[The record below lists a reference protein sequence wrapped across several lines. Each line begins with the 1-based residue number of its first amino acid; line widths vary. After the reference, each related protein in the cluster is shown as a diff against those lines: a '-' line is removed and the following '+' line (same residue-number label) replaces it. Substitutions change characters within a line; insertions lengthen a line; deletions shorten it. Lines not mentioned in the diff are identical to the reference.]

1 MPSASV
7 APAAGAGAQPRPGV
21 PRTRVREIRAF
32 WRTVQAPPSLLK
44 RLEPVYYVF
53 ITLAI
58 GGPFVYGTA
67 SQALAEVATPRA
79 VATWGPSLAL
89 VGLLALVRWGAVQ
102 GPVVFSIADVAQLL
116 GAPLR
121 RGELVLGRLVRGL
134 LAGTGAAA
142 VLAGIVVVGV
152 AGHHRGVD
160 AGRAAAFV
168 VAIALLG
175 LLGVA
180 GASLVAGSATWDRAT
195 RRASWPI
202 FLAAAALV
210 VVDAS
215 GTTGRHVALWSGPW
229 GWAVQPLASGGTWPL
244 AMALLAVAT
253 AAVVALALARR
264 GRCSTERHMLRAEA
278 RGGAV
283 AALYSMNA
291 RYVRRSLSAV
301 GAGPT
306 AGGRAWLR
314 APRRPGLAVAWR
326 DAVALL
332 ATPQRLGE
340 ALVLAGGGTAVCLLN
355 AEHPA
360 AVAGGAL
367 ATYVGASRVLEPL
380 RAETD
385 QPGRARVLL
394 RARMGHVLAQHA
406 LVPGIVVLAGSA
418 IAAVACAAA
427 GALPDHGGAAALL
440 AVAAAPAVTL
450 CAALSSRRGGQLPPS
465 LLSVTYGDQTGM
477 SGLIIVLWV
486 VAFPV
491 LAAVLGSLPV
501 SIVVHYGL
509 GGLPQLVLLLIVAPL
524 VLVTALAWEK
534 FAP

>member
-1 MPSASV
+1 MPSATAV
-7 APAAGAGAQPRPGV
+7 GPIPA
-21 PRTRVREIRAF
+21 RTPVREIRAF
-32 WRTVQAPPSLLK
+32 WRMVQAPPSLLK
-44 RLEPVYYVF
+44 RLEPAYYVF

-67 SQALAEVATPRA
+67 SEALAEVATPRT

-102 GPVVFSIADVAQLL
+102 GPVVFSIPDVAQLL

-121 RGELVLGRLVRGL
+121 RGELVIGRLIRGL
-134 LAGTGAAA
+134 IAGTGAAA
-142 VLAGIVVVGV
+142 VVAAIVVVGV

-160 AGRAAAFV
+160 AERAGAFI

-180 GASLVAGSATWDRAT
+180 GASLVAGSARWDRAT
-195 RRASWPI
+195 RRASWPV
-202 FLAAAALV
+202 FVAAVALV
-210 VVDAS
+210 AVAS
-215 GTTGRHVALWSGPW
+215 GSGSTGRRVALWCGPW
-229 GWAVQPLASGGTWPL
+229 GWAVQPLAPGADAWPVAL
-244 AMALLAVAT
+244 ALMAVA
-253 AAVVALALARR
+253 AALVVALAVARR

-291 RYVRRSLSAV
+291 RYVRRSLSGV
-301 GAGPT
+301 NAGPT
-306 AGGRAWLR
+306 AGRGARLKP
-314 APRRPGLAVAWR
+314 PRSPRLAVVWR
-326 DAVALL
+326 DAVAVL

-340 ALVLAGGGTAVCLLN
+340 ALVLAAGGTAVCLIN

-367 ATYVGASRVLEPL
+367 AVYVGASRLLEPL

-406 LVPGIVVLAGSA
+406 IVPAVVVMVGAVVAAVSCA
-418 IAAVACAAA
+418 IAGGLPPH
-427 GALPDHGGAAALL
+427 GAAAALL
-440 AVAAAPAVTL
+440 AVAATPAVTL

-477 SGLIIVLWV
+477 SAGIIVGWIV
-486 VAFPV
+486 VFPV
-491 LAAVLGSLPV
+491 LAIVLGTLPV
-501 SIVVHYGL
+501 SIVAHYGL
-509 GGLPQLVLLLIVAPL
+509 GGLPQLVGLLVAAT
-524 VLVTALAWEK
+524 VTLAIALGLEQ

>member
-1 MPSASV
+1 V
-7 APAAGAGAQPRPGV
+7 A
-21 PRTRVREIRAF
+21 RTPVREIRAF

-67 SQALAEVATPRA
+67 SEALAEVATPRT

-134 LAGTGAAA
+134 LAGTGVAA
-142 VLAGIVVVGV
+142 VVAAIVVVGV
-152 AGHHRGVD
+152 AGHGRGMD
-160 AGRAAAFV
+160 AVRAGAFV
-168 VAIALLG
+168 MAIALLG

-180 GASLVAGSATWDRAT
+180 GASLVAGSARWDRAT
-195 RRASWPI
+195 RRASWPV

-210 VVDAS
+210 VVGSS
-215 GTTGRHVALWSGPW
+215 GTTGRDVALWCGPW
-229 GWAVQPLASGGTWPL
+229 GWAVQPLAPGAGAWAL
-244 AMALLAVAT
+244 ALVL
-253 AAVVALALARR
+253 VALAAASAVALAVARR

-291 RYVRRSLSAV
+291 RYVRRSLTSV
-301 GAGPT
+301 SAGPA
-306 AGGRAWLR
+306 AGRGARLKP
-314 APRRPGLAVAWR
+314 PRSPRLAVVWR
-326 DAVALL
+326 DAVAVL

-340 ALVLAGGGTAVCLLN
+340 ALVLAAGGTAVCLIN

-367 ATYVGASRVLEPL
+367 AIYVGASRLLEPL

-394 RARMGHVLAQHA
+394 RARMGHVLSQHA
-406 LVPGIVVLAGSA
+406 VVPAVVVLAGA
-418 IAAVACAAA
+418 VVAAVACALA
-427 GALPDHGGAAALL
+427 GGLPRDGGAAALFV
-440 AVAAAPAVTL
+440 VAATPAVTL

-477 SGLIIVLWV
+477 SAGLILGWIIL
-486 VAFPV
+486 FPV
-491 LAAVLGSLPV
+491 LAVVLGTLPV

-509 GGLPQLVLLLIVAPL
+509 GGAPQLVALLVAATVSL
-524 VLVTALAWEK
+524 AVALGWER

>member
-1 MPSASV
+1 MPSGAEV
-7 APAAGAGAQPRPGV
+7 AVPAPSAA
-21 PRTRVREIRAF
+21 PRTPVREIRAF

-67 SQALAEVATPRA
+67 SEALAEVGTPRA

-121 RGELVLGRLVRGL
+121 RSELVLGRLTRGL

-160 AGRAAAFV
+160 AVRAAAFV

-180 GASLVAGSATWDRAT
+180 GSSLVAGSARWDRAT
-195 RRASWPI
+195 RRASWPV
-202 FLAAAALV
+202 FVAAAALV
-210 VVDAS
+210 VVDSS
-215 GTTGRHVALWSGPW
+215 GSTGRHVALWSGPW
-229 GWAVQPLASGGTWPL
+229 GWAVQPLAPDAGGWP
-244 AMALLAVAT
+244 
-253 AAVVALALARR
+253 VALALVALAAAAGVALAVARR

-291 RYVRRSLSAV
+291 RYVRRSLTSV
-301 GAGPT
+301 SAGPA
-306 AGGRAWLR
+306 AGRGMRLR
-314 APRRPGLAVAWR
+314 PPRSPRLAVAWR
-326 DAVALL
+326 DAVAVL

-340 ALVLAGGGTAVCLLN
+340 ALVLAAGGTAVCLVN
-355 AEHPA
+355 GDRPA

-367 ATYVGASRVLEPL
+367 AVYVGASRLLEPL

-394 RARMGHVLAQHA
+394 RARMGHVLSQHA
-406 LVPGIVVLAGSA
+406 IVPGVVVVVGAA
-418 IAAVACAAA
+418 VAAVACAAA
-427 GALPDHGGAAALL
+427 GALPDHGAAAALL
-440 AVAAAPAVTL
+440 AVAVAPAVTL

-477 SGLIIVLWV
+477 SGAIIVLWI

-491 LAAVLGSLPV
+491 LAVVLGTLPV
-501 SIVVHYGL
+501 SVVVHYGL
-509 GGLPQLVLLLIVAPL
+509 GGLPQLVALIVAA
-524 VLVTALAWEK
+524 TASLAVALGWER

>member
-1 MPSASV
+1 MPSATAVGPKPS
-7 APAAGAGAQPRPGV
+7 PAGP
-21 PRTRVREIRAF
+21 PRTPIREIRAF

-44 RLEPVYYVF
+44 RLEPFYYIF

-67 SQALAEVATPRA
+67 SEALAEVATPRT

-121 RGELVLGRLVRGL
+121 RGELVLGRLIRGL
-134 LAGTGAAA
+134 VAGAGAAA
-142 VLAGIVVVGV
+142 VIAAIVVVGV

-160 AGRAAAFV
+160 AERAGAFI

-180 GASLVAGSATWDRAT
+180 GASLVAGSARWDRAT
-195 RRASWPI
+195 RRASWPV
-202 FLAAAALV
+202 FVAAAALV
-210 VVDAS
+210 VAS
-215 GTTGRHVALWSGPW
+215 GSGSTGRHVALWCGPW
-229 GWAVQPLASGGTWPL
+229 GWAVQPLAPGADAWPGAL
-244 AMALLAVAT
+244 GLMAVAAALVVVLAV
-253 AAVVALALARR
+253 ARR

-291 RYVRRSLSAV
+291 RYVRRSLSSV
-301 GAGPT
+301 NAGPA
-306 AGGRAWLR
+306 AGRGARLKP
-314 APRRPGLAVAWR
+314 PRSPRLAVVWR
-326 DAVALL
+326 DAVAVL

-340 ALVLAGGGTAVCLLN
+340 TLVLAAGGTAICLIN

-367 ATYVGASRVLEPL
+367 AVYVGASRLLEPL

-385 QPGRARVLL
+385 QPGRTRVLL
-394 RARMGHVLAQHA
+394 RARMGHVLSQHA
-406 LVPGIVVLAGSA
+406 IVPAVVVLAGAVVASA
-418 IAAVACAAA
+418 VCAVA
-427 GALPDHGGAAALL
+427 GALPPHGAAAALL
-440 AVAAAPAVTL
+440 AVAVTPAVTL

-477 SGLIIVLWV
+477 SAGIIVGWI
-486 VAFPV
+486 VAFPA
-491 LAAVLGSLPV
+491 LAIVLGTLPV
-501 SIVVHYGL
+501 SVVAHYGL
-509 GGLPQLVLLLIVAPL
+509 GGLPQLVALVVAAT
-524 VLVTALAWEK
+524 VTLAIALGWER

>member
-1 MPSASV
+1 MPSAT
-7 APAAGAGAQPRPGV
+7 AAGPV
-21 PRTRVREIRAF
+21 PVGSARTPVREIRAF
-32 WRTVQAPPSLLK
+32 WRMVQAPPSLLK
-44 RLEPVYYVF
+44 RLEPAYYVF

-67 SQALAEVATPRA
+67 SEALAEVATPRT
-79 VATWGPSLAL
+79 VATWGPSLAM

-102 GPVVFSIADVAQLL
+102 GPVIFSVPDVAQLL

-121 RGELVLGRLVRGL
+121 RGELVLGRLIRGL
-134 LAGTGAAA
+134 VAGTGAAA
-142 VLAGIVVVGV
+142 VVAAIVVVGV

-160 AGRAAAFV
+160 AERAGAFV

-175 LLGVA
+175 LLGIA
-180 GASLVAGSATWDRAT
+180 GASLVAGSARWDRTT
-195 RRASWPI
+195 RRASWPV
-202 FLAAAALV
+202 FVVAAALV
-210 VVDAS
+210 VVSGSAS
-215 GTTGRHVALWSGPW
+215 SGRQVALWCGPW
-229 GWAVQPLASGGTWPL
+229 GWAVQPLAPGADAWPAAL
-244 AMALLAVAT
+244 ALTAVA
-253 AAVVALALARR
+253 APLVVALAIVRR

-291 RYVRRSLSAV
+291 RYVRRSLSSV
-301 GAGPT
+301 NAGPA
-306 AGGRAWLR
+306 AGRGARLKP
-314 APRRPGLAVAWR
+314 PRSPRLAVVWR
-326 DAVALL
+326 DAVAVL

-340 ALVLAGGGTAVCLLN
+340 ALVLAAGGTAVCLIN

-367 ATYVGASRVLEPL
+367 VVYVGASRLLEPL

-385 QPGRARVLL
+385 QPGRTRVLL
-394 RARMGHVLAQHA
+394 RARMGHVLSQHA
-406 LVPGIVVLAGSA
+406 IVPAVVVITGAVMA
-418 IAAVACAAA
+418 AAVCAVA
-427 GALPDHGGAAALL
+427 GGLPPHGAAAALL
-440 AVAAAPAVTL
+440 LVAATPAVTL

-477 SGLIIVLWV
+477 SAGIIVGWV

-491 LAAVLGSLPV
+491 LAIVLGTLPV
-501 SIVVHYGL
+501 SIVAHYGL
-509 GGLPQLVLLLIVAPL
+509 GGLPQLVALLVAAT
-524 VLVTALAWEK
+524 VTLAIALGLEQ

>member
-1 MPSASV
+1 MPSAVAV
-7 APAAGAGAQPRPGV
+7 APTPSPSSPGSA
-21 PRTRVREIRAF
+21 RTPVREIRAF

-67 SQALAEVATPRA
+67 SEALAEVATPRT
-79 VATWGPSLAL
+79 VGTWGPSLAL

-134 LAGTGAAA
+134 VAGAGVAA
-142 VLAGIVVVGV
+142 VVAAVVVVGV
-152 AGHHRGVD
+152 AGHGRGVD
-160 AGRAAAFV
+160 AERAGAFI

-180 GASLVAGSATWDRAT
+180 GASLVAGSARWDRAT
-195 RRASWPI
+195 RRASWPV
-202 FLAAAALV
+202 FVAAVALV
-210 VVDAS
+210 VVSAS
-215 GTTGRHVALWSGPW
+215 GSTGRHIALWCGPW
-229 GWAVQPLASGGTWPL
+229 GWAVQPLAPDADGWPVAL
-244 AMALLAVAT
+244 ALVAL
-253 AAVVALALARR
+253 AAAGVVLLALARR

-291 RYVRRSLSAV
+291 RYVRRSLSSV
-301 GAGPT
+301 NAGPT
-306 AGGRAWLR
+306 AGRGARLR
-314 APRRPGLAVAWR
+314 VPRSPRLAVAWR
-326 DAVALL
+326 DAVALF

-340 ALVLAGGGTAVCLLN
+340 ALVLAAGGTAVCLIN
-355 AEHPA
+355 GEHPA

-367 ATYVGASRVLEPL
+367 AVYVGASRLLEPL

-394 RARMGHVLAQHA
+394 RARMGHVLSQHA
-406 LVPGIVVLAGSA
+406 IVPTVVVVFGAVV
-418 IAAVACAAA
+418 AAVACAAA
-427 GALPDHGGAAALL
+427 GALPPHGGGAALFV
-440 AVAAAPAVTL
+440 VAATPAVTL

-477 SGLIIVLWV
+477 SGAVIVAWI

-491 LAAVLGSLPV
+491 LAVVLGTLPV
-501 SIVVHYGL
+501 SVVVHYGL
-509 GGLPQLVLLLIVAPL
+509 GGLPQLVALLVAAT
-524 VLVTALAWEK
+524 VTLAIALGWER

>member
-1 MPSASV
+1 MPSAGAV
-7 APAAGAGAQPRPGV
+7 AVGPSARPRV
-21 PRTRVREIRAF
+21 AEIRAF

-67 SQALAEVATPRA
+67 SEALAEVATPRA
-79 VATWGPSLAL
+79 VAVWGPSLAL

-134 LAGTGAAA
+134 LAGTGVAA
-142 VLAGIVVVGV
+142 VVAGIVVVGV

-160 AGRAAAFV
+160 AERAAAFV

-180 GASLVAGSATWDRAT
+180 GASLVAGSARWDRAT
-195 RRASWPI
+195 RRASWPV
-202 FLAAAALV
+202 FVVAVALV
-210 VVDAS
+210 VVS
-215 GTTGRHVALWSGPW
+215 GSGSAGRHVALWCGPW
-229 GWAVQPLASGGTWPL
+229 GWAVQPLAPGAGAW
-244 AMALLAVAT
+244 AFALILVAVA
-253 AAVVALALARR
+253 AALVVAFAVARR

-291 RYVRRSLSAV
+291 RYVRRSLSSV
-301 GAGPT
+301 NAGPT
-306 AGGRAWLR
+306 AGRGARLR
-314 APRRPGLAVAWR
+314 VPRSPRLTIVWR
-326 DAVALL
+326 DAVAVL

-340 ALVLAGGGTAVCLLN
+340 ALVLAGGGTVVCLIN
-355 AEHPA
+355 GAHPA

-367 ATYVGASRVLEPL
+367 AVYVGASRLLEPL

-394 RARMGHVLAQHA
+394 RARMGHVLSQHA
-406 LVPGIVVLAGSA
+406 VVPAVVVAVG
-418 IAAVACAAA
+418 AAVAAVGCAVA
-427 GALPDHGGAAALL
+427 GALPPHGGGAVLF
-440 AVAAAPAVTL
+440 AVAVTPAVTL

-477 SGLIIVLWV
+477 SAGLILGWI

-491 LAAVLGSLPV
+491 LAVVLGSLPLSV
-501 SIVVHYGL
+501 VVHYGL
-509 GGLPQLVLLLIVAPL
+509 GGLPQLVALVVAAT
-524 VLVTALAWEK
+524 VTLAIALGWER